1 MFRRDLLKKLLGN
14 ALIVSFFVG
23 GIVLIFYQP
32 IVNNFIAPKQLES
45 AYRNNLDASDIKS
58 NLERLKESENENEIL
73 KESEKKVENELFDYD
88 SVETLKTMDR
98 NPVINKQNVVGG
110 VYVPSVGVNIPIM
123 YGTSQNVLRNAIGTM
138 KPDQVMGKGNYTLI
152 GHNSRNP
159 DILFAPIRRISKGDP
174 IYITDKNKVYE
185 YKMIQSEV
193 VEPSRVD
200 VMDDVEGEELVSL
213 ISCYSDD
220 GSDRIVVQ
228 GELTNV
234 YDYGKS
240 SKNIKNAFDDL

>member
-1 MFRRDLLKKLLGN
+1 MKKVLSN
-14 ALIVSFFVG
+14 VLIASFFIG
-23 GIVLIFYQP
+23 GIALIFYQP
-32 IVNNFIAPKQLES
+32 VVNNFIAPKKLES
-45 AYRNNLDASDIKS
+45 AYKNNLDASDIKD
-58 NLERLKESENENEIL
+58 NLNRLKENEDN
-73 KESEKKVENELFDYD
+73 LFDYE
-88 SVETLKTMDR
+88 SVETLKAMDI
-98 NPVINKQNVVGG
+98 NPVINKQNVIGG

-123 YGTSQNVLRNAIGTM
+123 YGTSQDVLRNAIGTM
-138 KPDQVMGKGNYTLI
+138 KPEQELGKGNYVLI

-159 DILFAPIRRISKGDP
+159 DILFAPIRRIEKNDP
-174 IYITDKNKVYE
+174 IYITDKDKVYE
-185 YKMIQSEV
+185 YKMVQSEV

-200 VMDDVEGEELVSL
+200 VMEDVEGKELVSL

-234 YDYGKS
+234 YDYGKG

>member
-1 MFRRDLLKKLLGN
+1 M
-14 ALIVSFFVG
+14 LIVSFFVG

-45 AYRNNLDASDIKS
+45 AYKNNLDASDIKS
-58 NLERLKESENENEIL
+58 NLERLNESENENEIL

-138 KPDQVMGKGNYTLI
+138 KSDQVMGKGNYTLI